1 MVRKSFTLNPNF
13 CLLDTQFKNPRSICV
28 FDTWSAH
35 HFFWQGA
42 LYMIFHLIFEIKEIK
57 QSIILFLI
65 LTLLHLIEEYLGNT
79 SKISLEGIVIDNL
92 GPIID
97 TKIKPEK
104 RKIDNDYIDNSIGDV
119 LAGMISNALIIL
131 YWYKFKSLPY
141 FYLLLFFPVFANLLS
156 YAKILY

>member
-1 MVRKSFTLNPNF
+1 MR
-13 CLLDTQFKNPRSICV
+13 
-28 FDTWSAH
+28 
-35 HFFWQGA
+35 G
-42 LYMIFHLIFEIKEIK
+42 E
-57 QSIILFLI
+57 
-65 LTLLHLIEEYLGNT
+65 
-79 SKISLEGIVIDNL
+79 
-92 GPIID
+92 
-97 TKIKPEK
+97 EK